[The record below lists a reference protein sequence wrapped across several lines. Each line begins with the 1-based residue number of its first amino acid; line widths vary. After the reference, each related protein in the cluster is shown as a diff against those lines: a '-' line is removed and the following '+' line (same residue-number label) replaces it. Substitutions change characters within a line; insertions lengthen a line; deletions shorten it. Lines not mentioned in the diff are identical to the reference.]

1 MKAGVE
7 ALLGNRGCVLIARMS
22 CSCLNIPAHLHESAS
37 VHIDADGS
45 LVFAFLPLLKVSV
58 W

>member
-1 MKAGVE
+1 M
-7 ALLGNRGCVLIARMS
+7 LIARMS
-22 CSCLNIPAHLHESAS
+22 CSCLNIPAHLHESAP

-45 LVFAFLPLLKVSV
+45 PVSACLPLLKVSV